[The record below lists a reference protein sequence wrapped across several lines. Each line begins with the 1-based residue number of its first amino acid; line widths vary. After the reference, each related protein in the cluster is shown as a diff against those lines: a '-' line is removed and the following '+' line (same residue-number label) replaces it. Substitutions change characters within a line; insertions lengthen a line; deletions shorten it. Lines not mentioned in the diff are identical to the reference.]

1 MVYISIIS
9 LSQTSMVVLFYE
21 NLRVLPIQRKIP
33 DVLVRNQMSPSIW
46 QNYCPKYLCTALL
59 YPACRTICKRIHLFK
74 NCRLLSSAL
83 IFCKLLLTL
92 MIAKKIFIHHPN
104 PVRHPRTHQHTD
116 FKDFFMKTW
125 PRDLLAHEPLSSL
138 MMYAILRFQPH
149 DQILLCNSR
158 PPCWWTS
165 IQSNMASADTCS
177 GVSVAFL
184 EYYAGLTGPAKT
196 RYREKVLTCGFD
208 P

>member
-1 MVYISIIS
+1 
-9 LSQTSMVVLFYE
+9 
-21 NLRVLPIQRKIP
+21 
-33 DVLVRNQMSPSIW
+33 
-46 QNYCPKYLCTALL
+46 
-59 YPACRTICKRIHLFK
+59 
-74 NCRLLSSAL
+74 
-83 IFCKLLLTL
+83 
-92 MIAKKIFIHHPN
+92 
-104 PVRHPRTHQHTD
+104 
-116 FKDFFMKTW
+116 
-125 PRDLLAHEPLSSL
+125 

-165 IQSNMASADTCS
+165 IQSNMASVDMCS